1 MHDPRTLKIFFDQY
15 IPSMKQLIE
24 DYWVDNR
31 AELVEFLEDW
41 LRIGVAGSWMA
52 PYFQDMLHYAK
63 SAPHTYPDP
72 WSVL

>member
-15 IPSMKQLIE
+15 MPGMKHVIE
-24 DYWVDNR
+24 DYWLNNR
-31 AELVEFLEDW
+31 AELVEFLNDC
-41 LRIGVAGSWMA
+41 ITCGMGDTWMT
-52 PYFQDMLHYAK
+52 PYFHDMLHYAK